1 MLWLTVIQAD
11 DEKAAAKPVPMRD
24 LVLSCVMWLMFLI
37 SANAASYIGVL
48 TVAGINGCVGSDIC

>member
-37 SANAASYIGVL
+37 SANAPSYIGVL
-48 TVAGINGCVGSDIC
+48 LA